1 MLKEYIRDTAFFQSV
16 RDRNIP
22 ITAKELDLEFNNLIA
37 HINKKIKPLV
47 EILVHKQ
54 IPGIAENAGTFLQN
68 IGDGTTRFTRVD
80 SSTILN
86 YSLTLQ
92 KLANINPFSVVA
104 SGNGSI
110 FRAVTPTANNQMLV
124 SRVGANPTWNL
135 AVAEYFEDNTIPANK
150 IALNTLTANHL
161 ADGILGRPLDIN
173 SVETQHIQNGSFNA
187 NYLQDKIYDSTCISN
202 ALMGTRAVN
211 LFFKDESITNRHIAD
226 NSFDYSYIGNRNP
239 SLKFLHQKTIPDNT
253 IVFPATNSFRLPGT
267 NGGSWPFRPQTF
279 MAYHIKPESFEI
291 RDKGYANIGKEK
303 LSPLLRE
310 RLRQGGLQI

>member
-1 MLKEYIRDTAFFQSV
+1 MLKEYIRDTAFFQTV

-22 ITAKELDLEFNNLIA
+22 ITAKELDLEFNNLIT

-47 EILVHKQ
+47 EILDNKQ
-54 IPGIAENAGTFLQN
+54 IPGIADNVGTFLQN
-68 IGDGTTRFTRVD
+68 VGDGTTRFTRVD
-80 SSTILN
+80 SSAILN

-92 KLANINPFSVVA
+92 KLANINPFSVIA
-104 SGNGSI
+104 SDNGSI

-124 SRVGANPTWNL
+124 GRVEANPTWQL

-211 LFFKDESITNRHIAD
+211 LFFKNESISHRHIAD
-226 NSFDYSYIGNRNP
+226 NSFDYSYIGNRTVY
-239 SLKFLHQKTIPDNT
+239 KFLYQKTIPNNS
-253 IVFPATNSFRLPGT
+253 IVFPATNSLGLT
-267 NGGSWPFRPQTF
+267 GYSTWPFSPQAF